1 VGDFQT
7 ELLGKLLELGFI
19 SSDEIQ
25 ILKERAASRG
35 TTLAEAALLENIL
48 HSDAKGW
55 ILAEALGIPFLEIDP
70 ESVSLSLC
78 DVLPESIARENLM
91 VPIAQENDRL
101 TLAVT
106 DPFCHEAFSAVEE
119 MTGLSVRIVIC
130 PRRIL
135 TAILSRFYPDLF
147 QLSPADLSGGL
158 ISSDEAEKWVSQGGV
173 RRVAEKALLYAAS
186 TGLENVRMFPA
197 GGKVL
202 LKGKGEAGTVLLLS
216 FPLRFRR
223 ILIDAFVD
231 LAEAGKG
238 PEAVSGRIFQLESA
252 SGVSSFRLSFV
263 QGLSGVE
270 AIIKVLPDQ
279 KSGITLDSVGLNQE
293 QVDITRKVLSKGSG
307 FFLVSSPGPEGVAT
321 TLFTLLRE
329 IYRTGTRVVTVEEQF
344 QFRTEGYI
352 QLERRD
358 AEQQF
363 GGKWTRLA
371 ESLEPDALMIEH
383 VSDPGEFSDL
393 IHLAQGGITVLCGV
407 RRFNFDRTLRT
418 LLSLDVDP
426 FILARVVR
434 MVMHQRLVNLLCLEC
449 RRPVPAK
456 PSLRMVGERYR
467 THLER
472 IIEESSFYVPAGC
485 ERCKGKGYS
494 GKMALVELLPF
505 TPGVENIVASDVWL
519 EEKLGR
525 LLEEDFY
532 SAIRSVE
539 DLLLR
544 GMVTYDEVLPFFR

>member
-1 VGDFQT
+1 MGGFQA
-7 ELLGKLLELGFI
+7 ELLEKMLELGFL

-25 ILKERAASRG
+25 KLKERSAGRG
-35 TTLAEAALLENIL
+35 ATLSETALLENFL

-78 DVLPESIARENLM
+78 DVLPEALARENLM
-91 VPIAQENDRL
+91 VPIALENGRL
-101 TLAVT
+101 TLAVA
-106 DPFCHEAFSAVEE
+106 DPFCHDVFTAVES
-119 MTGLSVRIVIC
+119 MTGMPVRLVIC
-130 PRRIL
+130 PRRVL
-135 TAILSRFYPDLF
+135 AAIISRFYPDLF
-147 QLSPADLSGGL
+147 QLSPADLTGGM

-173 RRVAEKALLYAAS
+173 RRVAEKVLLHAAA
-186 TGLENVRMFPA
+186 TGLDNVRMFPV

-202 LKGKGEAGTVLLLS
+202 LSGKGEAGNVLLLS

-223 ILIDAFVD
+223 ILIDAFVE
-231 LAEAGKG
+231 LAETGKG
-238 PEAVSGRIFQLESA
+238 PGAVSGRVFQLESA
-252 SGVSSFRLSFV
+252 SGVVSFRLSFV
-263 QGLSGVE
+263 QGLSGAE
-270 AIIKVLPDQ
+270 AIIKVLPEQ
-279 KSGITLDSVGLNQE
+279 KAGITLDSVGMNRE
-293 QVDITRKVLSKGSG
+293 QVEITRKIISKGGG

-329 IYRTGTRVVTVEEQF
+329 ICRTGARVVTVEEQF
-344 QFRTEGYI
+344 QLRNEGYI

-363 GGKWTRLA
+363 GGKWTRFA
-371 ESLEPDALMIEH
+371 ESLEPDVLLIEH
-383 VSDPGEFSDL
+383 VSDPSEFSEL
-393 IHLAQGGITVLCGV
+393 IHLAQGGVTVLGGV

-418 LLSLDVDP
+418 LLSLDIDP
-426 FILARVVR
+426 FILARVTR
-434 MVMHQRLVNLLCLEC
+434 LVMHQRLVSLLCLEC

-456 PSLRMVGERYR
+456 PSLRMVGER
-467 THLER
+467 HKAQLEK
-472 IIEESSFYVPAGC
+472 IIEVSSFYMPSGC

-505 TPGVENIVASDVWL
+505 TPGVENIVSSEVWL

-532 SAIRSVE
+532 SAIRSIE